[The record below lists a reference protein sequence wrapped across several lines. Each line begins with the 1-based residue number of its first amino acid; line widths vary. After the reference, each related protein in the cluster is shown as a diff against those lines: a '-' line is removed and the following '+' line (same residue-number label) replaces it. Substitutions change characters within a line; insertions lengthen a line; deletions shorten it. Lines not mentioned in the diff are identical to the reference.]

1 MTRFS
6 QYWVDPDAELQQIFE
21 QEREIKG
28 IKAPNKGFGKKGEPK
43 QVAQRPRDR
52 ADKGYKYK
60 R

>member
-1 MTRFS
+1 MFKG
-6 QYWVDPDAELQQIFE
+6 QEFNPVYK
-21 QEREIKG
+21 QERETKG

-43 QVAQRPRDR
+43 QVAQRPIDR